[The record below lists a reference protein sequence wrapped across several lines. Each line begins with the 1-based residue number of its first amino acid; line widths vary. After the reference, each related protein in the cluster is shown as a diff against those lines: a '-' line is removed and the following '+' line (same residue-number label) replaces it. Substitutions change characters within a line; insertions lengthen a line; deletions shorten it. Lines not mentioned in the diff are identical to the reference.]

1 MANLTPVEI
10 GIIVVGGL
18 LALASAINTLGN
30 AVEKIVKA
38 WRAAKAPND
47 QQNDRLDSL
56 EDRMEKVE
64 GKLDRDH
71 DRFESIDE
79 GMHVTQ
85 RALLALLDHGL
96 DGNNVKQ
103 MQDAK
108 DSLQNYL
115 INR

>member
-1 MANLTPVEI
+1 MGNFTPAEVMTAI
-10 GIIVVGGL
+10 LG
-18 LALASAINTLGN
+18 AASAIVLLAN
-30 AVEKIVKA
+30 AAEKIGKA
-38 WRAAKAPND
+38 VQAAKAPND
-47 QQNDRLDSL
+47 QQNKRLDDL
-56 EDRMEKVE
+56 EDWRREVD
-64 GKLDRDH
+64 GKLNRDH
-71 DRFESIDE
+71 DRFESLDE

-108 DSLQNYL
+108 DGLQNYL

>member
-1 MANLTPVEI
+1 MGYLLTAEAGTAI
-10 GIIVVGGL
+10 
-18 LALASAINTLGN
+18 LAIASAIVLLSN
-30 AVEKIVKA
+30 AAEKIVKA
-38 WRAAKAPND
+38 IKAAKAPND
-47 QQNDRLDSL
+47 QQNARLDAL
-56 EDRMEKVE
+56 EEWKKEVDD
-64 GKLDRDH
+64 KLNRDL
-71 DRFESIDE
+71 DRFESLDE

-108 DSLQNYL
+108 DGLQNYL

>member
-1 MANLTPVEI
+1 MGNWTPAEVWTVIAGVLT
-10 GIIVVGGL
+10 GIVLV
-18 LALASAINTLGN
+18 SN
-30 AVEKIVKA
+30 AAEKVAAA
-38 WRAAKAPND
+38 WKAAKAPND
-47 QQNDRLDSL
+47 AQNARLNDL
-56 EDRMEKVE
+56 EARMKVAE

-71 DRFESIDE
+71 DRFESLDE

-96 DGNNVKQ
+96 DGNNVQQ

-108 DSLQNYL
+108 NGLQNYL